1 MRALEI
7 SEKDFLI
14 GARKGIQK
22 STLLSITRKAG
33 LTLKELC
40 SYLRISTR

>member
-1 MRALEI
+1 MSALEI

-22 STLLSITRKAG
+22 SKLLSIAR
-33 LTLKELC
+33 E
-40 SYLRISTR
+40 